1 MSLIDNIIP
10 KRRGRPSKAVA
21 DASAAVDRLG
31 KDLVRLNATRDELA
45 NRQAEAQTALDKAKE
60 ERRAALASDPNAD
73 IAALSRVVRDA
84 EDQAQMYAD
93 ALADVEAQI
102 AGVTAERDAQELS
115 GKREQVAGHFE
126 GIADAVDEAAAE
138 LEKAV
143 AGVSKAF
150 DKLKDAVPDDYALI
164 EIDWPEYKRPFGPA
178 RPHELATVILAES
191 LYRKMPEAFIQ
202 DRSTF
207 GIYRFF
213 EAELTPTKKLWGEN
227 PAAVDAP
234 TVATRLIGNRNRAH
248 ADAIRRGD
256 LDLASGRRIE
266 PSHDLEAEQE
276 AEPARP
282 EYSEVEVF
290 VLKDFRYVSSDN
302 EFNCWETVGRLA
314 KRWLPEPVADAA
326 VESGF
331 ALRMDTPEGRDA
343 FEGHQAYR
351 KAAILSWDGPK
362 HFTDFADLGDPLGFF
377 GGARPPRP
385 KTLHA
390 VDHAA

>member
-10 KRRGRPSKAVA
+10 KRRGRPSKAVTEA
-21 DASAAVDRLG
+21 NAAVERLG
-31 KDLVRLNATRDELA
+31 KDIVRLNAKRDELA
-45 NRQAEAQTALDKAKE
+45 NRQAEAQAAFDKAKE
-60 ERRAALASDPNAD
+60 HRRSALASDPGAG
-73 IAALSRVVRDA
+73 ITALSRAVRDA
-84 EDQAQMYAD
+84 EDHAQMFAD
-93 ALADVEAQI
+93 ALADVQSQI
-102 AGVTAERDAQELS
+102 ASVTAERDAQDLA

-143 AGVSKAF
+143 TAVSKAF
-150 DKLKDAVPDDYALI
+150 DRLKDAIPDDYALI

-191 LYRKMPEAFIQ
+191 LYRQQPDIFIR

-207 GIYRFF
+207 GLYRFF
-213 EAELTPTKKLWGEN
+213 ETDRTPTTKLWGQL
-227 PAAVDAP
+227 PDAGDASAAA
-234 TVATRLIGNRNRAH
+234 ARLVGNRNRAH
-248 ADAIRRGD
+248 AESIRRGEV
-256 LDLASGRRIE
+256 DLASGRRIE
-266 PSHDLEAEQE
+266 RSPELE

-282 EYSEVEVF
+282 EHSEVEVF
-290 VLKDFRYVSSDN
+290 ALKDFRYVSSDN
-302 EFNCWETVGRLA
+302 EFNCWETVSRLT

-343 FEGHQAYR
+343 FEGH
-351 KAAILSWDGPK
+351 KAHQKTAIPSWDGPK

-377 GGARPPRP
+377 GGEKPPRP

>member
-1 MSLIDNIIP
+1 MSLIDNTIP

-21 DASAAVDRLG
+21 DANAAVNRLMN
-31 KDLVRLNATRDELA
+31 DLVRLNIKYDELMV
-45 NRQAEAQTALDKAKE
+45 RQRGAHAALDKAKE
-60 ERRAALASDPNAD
+60 ARRAALASDPNAD

-93 ALADVEAQI
+93 ALTDVNSQI
-102 AGVTAERDAQELS
+102 TNVTAERDEQELT

-126 GIADAVDEAAAE
+126 SIADAVDEAAAE

-143 AGVSKAF
+143 AGMSKAF
-150 DKLKDAVPDDYALI
+150 DKLKDTIPDDYALI
-164 EIDWPEYKRPFGPA
+164 EIEWPEYRRPWGPA

-191 LYRKMPEAFIQ
+191 LYRQQPDIFIR

-207 GIYRFF
+207 GLYRFF
-213 EAELTPTKKLWGEN
+213 ETDRTPTTKLWGQL
-227 PAAVDAP
+227 PDAGDASAAA
-234 TVATRLIGNRNRAH
+234 ARLVGNRNRAH
-248 ADAIRRGD
+248 AESIRRGEV
-256 LDLASGRRIE
+256 DLASGRRIE
-266 PSHDLEAEQE
+266 RSPELE

-282 EYSEVEVF
+282 EHSEVEVF
-290 VLKDFRYVSSDN
+290 VLRDFRYVSSDN
-302 EFNCWETVGRLA
+302 EFNCWETVSRLA
-314 KRWLPEPVADAA
+314 KRWLPEPVVDAA

-343 FEGHQAYR
+343 FEGH
-351 KAAILSWDGPK
+351 KAHQKTAIPSWDGPK

-377 GGARPPRP
+377 GGEKPPRP

>member
-1 MSLIDNIIP
+1 MSLIDSIIP

-21 DASAAVDRLG
+21 DANAAVDRLG
-31 KDLVRLNATRDELA
+31 KDLVRLNAKRDELA
-45 NRQAEAQTALDKAKE
+45 TRQSEAQAAFDRAKE
-60 ERRAALASDPNAD
+60 QRRSALASDPGAD
-73 IAALSRVVRDA
+73 ITALSRAVRDA
-84 EDQAQMYAD
+84 EDHAQMFAD
-93 ALADVEAQI
+93 ALADVHSQI
-102 AGVTAERDAQELS
+102 ASVTAERDAQDLA

-143 AGVSKAF
+143 TAVSKAF
-150 DKLKDAVPDDYALI
+150 DRLKDAIPDDYALI

-191 LYRKMPEAFIQ
+191 LYRQQPDIFIR

-207 GIYRFF
+207 GLYRFF
-213 EAELTPTKKLWGEN
+213 ETDRTPTTKLWGQL
-227 PAAVDAP
+227 PDAGDASAAAD
-234 TVATRLIGNRNRAH
+234 RLVGNRNRAH
-248 ADAIRRGD
+248 AESIRRGEV
-256 LDLASGRRIE
+256 DLASGRRIE
-266 PSHDLEAEQE
+266 RSPELE

-282 EYSEVEVF
+282 EHSEVEVF
-290 VLKDFRYVSSDN
+290 ALKDFRYVSSDN
-302 EFNCWETVGRLA
+302 EFNCWETVSRLT

-331 ALRMDTPEGRDA
+331 ALRMNTPEGRDA
-343 FEGHQAYR
+343 FEGHQAYQ
-351 KAAILSWDGPK
+351 KTAILSWDGPK

-377 GGARPPRP
+377 GGEKPPRP